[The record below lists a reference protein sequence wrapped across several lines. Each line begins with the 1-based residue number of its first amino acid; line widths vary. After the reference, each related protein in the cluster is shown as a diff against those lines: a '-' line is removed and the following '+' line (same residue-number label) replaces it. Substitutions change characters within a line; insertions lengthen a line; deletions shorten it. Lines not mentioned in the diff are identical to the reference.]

1 MTAPIFIL
9 AGEASGDQLAAHLM
23 CAVNTAYNNPEWI
36 GVGGRLMQKAGL
48 DPSSRD
54 FNDLSVMG
62 FGSAVSAYPRLS
74 RLADKLVDEVM
85 AARPRLI
92 LTVDNKGFAI
102 RFAGRLKRR
111 MKAAGWSAPIIHC
124 VAPTVWAWGVW
135 RAKKFATIMDGLLC
149 LFPFEPDYFTP
160 LGLDAHFIGHPE
172 AFGDFLP
179 IKQVVKSKNSAPRI
193 ILLPGSRH
201 SEITLILPEMLVAA
215 AIIKTHEPAAEFV
228 LPAVPNL
235 LPLIRDFTAGR
246 MITVLDQPQDLIP
259 ALQTSDAMIAA
270 SGTVTL
276 QAALCGTVGVTCYRT
291 GRISGF
297 IGRRL
302 VDFDKVILPNAI
314 LGRPLYPFYFQEA
327 VTGKNLATAVLDC
340 LADGKAKARGREAA
354 IELKH
359 RLTSDHDHF
368 DEMVIRAL
376 KNWLG

>member
-1 MTAPIFIL
+1 MTAPIFII

-23 CAVNTAYNNPEWI
+23 RAVNAAYDRPEWI
-36 GVGGRLMQKAGL
+36 GVGGRLMQNEGL
-48 DPSSRD
+48 TASLQDI
-54 FNDLSVMG
+54 NALSVMG
-62 FGSAVSAYPRLS
+62 FGSAVIAYPRLS
-74 RLADKLVDEVM
+74 RLADDLVDAVM
-85 AARPRLI
+85 KARPRLV

-102 RFAGRLKRR
+102 RFAARLKRR
-111 MKAAGWSAPIIHC
+111 MKAAGWSAPIVHC
-124 VAPTVWAWGVW
+124 VAPTVWAWGGW
-135 RAKKFATIMDGLLC
+135 RAKKFAAIMDGLLC

-246 MITVLDQPQDLIP
+246 TITVLDQPQDLIP

-314 LGRPLYPFYFQEA
+314 LGRPVYPFYFQEA
-327 VTGKNLATAVLDC
+327 ATGKNLATAVLDC
-340 LADGKAKARGREAA
+340 LADGNAKARGR
-354 IELKH
+354 
-359 RLTSDHDHF
+359 
-368 DEMVIRAL
+368 
-376 KNWLG
+376 